1 MSNSAHIDMSEKARL
16 SPMQAAFVVARRDFN
31 AILFS
36 RSFLFFLLGP
46 LFPAIVFLMSGG
58 LGAAVSERD
67 SAARIALQMPS
78 EDIAAI
84 VEAHEK
90 LENELGAR
98 RIPHFY
104 FFNPSEG
111 HEPIDVEALLA
122 DPSGRYGAALTGT
135 LENPVLTGTPERLA
149 SWRGY
154 VTMQLAI
161 ARGGGNLAYPELQSE
176 FVVNSGAKTKNQRQD
191 TAQISMTLLF
201 LLMML
206 LAGMVLSN
214 LVEEKAN
221 KIIEIL
227 AAALPMDAVFLGKLF
242 AMLAVSLVGIATWF
256 AAIGAYIMLLG
267 DFGGV
272 RATLVGMP
280 EPGVGWPLFCVL
292 FVINFAMG
300 YLLIGSIFLSIGAL
314 ASTVREVQTLS
325 MPVTMLQLFIFFFA
339 SFTLVDGAR
348 ILEAATILFPLS
360 SPFAMTARAAQYEE
374 IWPHLIA
381 IAYQTAWVA
390 AFIRWGSHLFRTRVM
405 KSGGAGHGQPKRSL
419 FARVKGS
426 FGTAR

>member
-1 MSNSAHIDMSEKARL
+1 MTGAAEVDMSQKSRL
-16 SPMQAAFVVARRDFN
+16 SPMQAAFVVARRDFI

-58 LGAAVSERD
+58 LNSAVSDRANET
-67 SAARIALQMPS
+67 RIAIQMPS
-78 EDIAAI
+78 DDIAAI
-84 VEAHEK
+84 VDAHEK

-104 FFNPSEG
+104 FFDPVEEIG
-111 HEPIDVEALLA
+111 PIDVEELLA

-135 LENPVLTGTPERLA
+135 LEEPKLAGPPDRLGA
-149 SWRGY
+149 WQGFI
-154 VTMQLAI
+154 TMQLAL
-161 ARGGGNLAYPELQSE
+161 ASNGSTLAYPALETE
-176 FVVNSGAKTKNQRQD
+176 TVVKSGVRTKNQRRD

-242 AMLAVSLVGIATWF
+242 AMLAVSLVGIAVWF
-256 AAIGAYIMLLG
+256 AVIALYILFFG
-267 DFGGV
+267 EFGGI

-280 EPGVGWPLFCVL
+280 DPGVGWPLFCVL
-292 FVINFAMG
+292 FIINFAMG
-300 YLLIGSIFLSIGAL
+300 YLLIGSIFLAIGAL

-339 SFTLVDGAR
+339 SFTLVEGSR
-348 ILEAATILFPLS
+348 SLELATILFPLS
-360 SPFAMTARAAQYEE
+360 SPFAMTARAAQHPEL
-374 IWPHLIA
+374 WPHLVA
-381 IAYQTAWVA
+381 LAYQTVWVVL
-390 AFIRWGSHLFRTRVM
+390 FIRTGAYLFRTRVL
-405 KSGGAGHGQPKRSL
+405 KSGGAGRTRSRLRWLPRLRRTQP
-419 FARVKGS
+419 AE
-426 FGTAR
+426 